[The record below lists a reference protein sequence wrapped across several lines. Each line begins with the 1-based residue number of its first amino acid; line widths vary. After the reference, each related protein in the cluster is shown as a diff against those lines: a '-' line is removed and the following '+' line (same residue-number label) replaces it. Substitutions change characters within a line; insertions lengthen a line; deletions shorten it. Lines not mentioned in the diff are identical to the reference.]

1 MKLVLALLPLAFTHL
16 SAQTPVPE
24 RGGNLPVF
32 RTVLDEKPRVIVIRM
47 GPEKAVAFDCENGLL
62 WKYWQAETGQLPV
75 KLQGAVYNGAHG
87 PQPVTQGTTHF
98 TDDQPQLIPSAPD
111 ADLRY
116 LGHLAHS
123 DGTTT
128 VRWAFRNAENKRLA
142 TVSVTPTFSNGT
154 VTLDYKL
161 EAEPAS
167 GFQVALRPP
176 GTKETPKPLSTTP
189 LQITLKP

>member
-1 MKLVLALLPLAFTHL
+1 MKLALTLLPLAFTHL

-32 RTVLDEKPRVIVIRM
+32 RTVLDERPRVIVIRL
-47 GPEKAVAFDCENGLL
+47 GEERAVAFDCENGLL
-62 WKYWQAETGQLPV
+62 WKYWQAEPGQLPV

-87 PQPVTQGTTHF
+87 PQPVSQGKIHF
-98 TDDQPQLIPSAPD
+98 IDDQPQLIPSAPD
-111 ADLRY
+111 ARLRY
-116 LGHLAHS
+116 LGHLSHS

-128 VRWAFRNAENKRLA
+128 VRWSFRDAENKQLA
-142 TVSVTPTFSNGT
+142 TVSVKPTFKDGIAA
-154 VTLDYKL
+154 LDYKL

-167 GFQVALRPP
+167 GFTVMLRPP